1 MMLVAELKLK
11 WLEINTFLILSHVL
25 FESLAQVLKGQIL
38 HFQTLMFLDLA
49 HIDLQ
54 VISAT
59 LKIGIGKY
67 LRLCTDELK
76 VLFMDLVHQE
86 ELMRMR

>member
-1 MMLVAELKLK
+1 MLVAELKLK

>member
-59 LKIGIGKY
+59 LRIGIGKY

>member
-1 MMLVAELKLK
+1 MLVAELKLK

-59 LKIGIGKY
+59 LRIGIGKY